1 MGECPWP
8 SFCAQV
14 QATLA
19 GRAFA
24 HGAYVAGAIDGH
36 GDLPTGKAC
45 ERLHCCIQSTAP
57 RWHAILCNIRMDA
70 SRMLSCRHLCAHVDL
85 LQACG
90 ERRRGRWV
98 GTVSA
103 ANAKKDRHHRGDAD
117 PYGFYLP
124 AMRWQ
129 AVVADAENDGRMRA
143 RWRLAPSGNMRRAEQ
158 SESSSIKE
166 IPARHPAWHRCVPN
180 PAGKSTRW

>member
-1 MGECPWP
+1 MAFFLCAGAGDFGPAG
-8 SFCAQV
+8 FCARRTSLV
-14 QATLA
+14 QARGTVIFQRER
-19 GRAFA
+19 RAK
-24 HGAYVAGAIDGH
+24 GAR
-36 GDLPTGKAC
+36 
-45 ERLHCCIQSTAP
+45 ERPCRCIQSTVP
-57 RWHAILCNIRMDA
+57 CWHAILCDIVWTHHVCCPAVIRGTT
-70 SRMLSCRHLCAHVDL
+70 RVL

-103 ANAKKDRHHRGDAD
+103 ANAKKDRHHRGDAG
-117 PYGFYLP
+117 PYGFYQH

-143 RWRLAPSGNMRRAEQ
+143 RWRLAPSGNMRRPEQ

-166 IPARHPAWHRCVPN
+166 TPARHPAWHRCVPS